1 MNKDL
6 NSEPYDLSKAQYFE
20 AVAEMRQQSLR
31 RAWAKIRKY
40 REEANQL
47 RAEVERV
54 KSLNHQQ
61 FGDAIRK
68 NAEVERLKTKIET
81 IRCLLGSSVP
91 SDAELDIA
99 IDAALKIGAQS

>member
-1 MNKDL
+1 MSKDQ

-54 KSLNHQQ
+54 KALNHQQ
-61 FGDAIRK
+61 FGDAIRR
-68 NAEVERLKTKIET
+68 NAEIYRLK
-81 IRCLLGSSVP
+81 IRMEIVRNLIGSSVP

>member
-1 MNKDL
+1 MNKDQ

-40 REEANQL
+40 REELNQISAENKRL
-47 RAEVERV
+47 R
-54 KSLNHQQ
+54 
-61 FGDAIRK
+61 
-68 NAEVERLKTKIET
+68 TKIET

-91 SDAELDIA
+91 SDADLDTA
-99 IDAALKIGAQS
+99 IDAALSSGSGS